1 MWLLDNVG
9 NEAGSVG
16 RRKDEL
22 WKSNVETS
30 PNNEP
35 KQPNSHAEPGAYSTA
50 RARSYRSIYPA
61 RWALSSKPAGRRRS
75 MGYTD

>member
-30 PNNEP
+30 PNN
-35 KQPNSHAEPGAYSTA
+35 
-50 RARSYRSIYPA
+50 
-61 RWALSSKPAGRRRS
+61 
-75 MGYTD
+75 